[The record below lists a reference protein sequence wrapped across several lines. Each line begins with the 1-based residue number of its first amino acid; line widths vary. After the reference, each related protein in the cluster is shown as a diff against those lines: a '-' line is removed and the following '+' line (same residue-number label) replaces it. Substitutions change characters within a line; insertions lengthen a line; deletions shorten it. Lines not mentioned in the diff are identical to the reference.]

1 MAKKAKVEEISIVKA
16 VALLAEEKGI
26 NAELLYDTIETAI
39 VMGLKRKHATE
50 IGKEKDANVATP
62 YDNVEAK
69 LNRETSEIKVYVL
82 KQIVEEIE
90 DPETEVTLEE
100 AAAQFGDVEMGDVV
114 RYEMET
120 DTREMG
126 RMVAQTA
133 KQIITQKIREIER
146 GNVFEGFIKK
156 EKELVTGEIS
166 RIQPVLDE
174 DGKETGKYN
183 VFLKIDHTEVILPP
197 EEQVENERYVTDQR
211 LKVFV
216 VNVKRTTKSPVI
228 TISRRHKDLIK
239 RLFEQVVPEIQDGT
253 VLVKGIARE
262 AGSRS
267 KMAVAS
273 TITNVD
279 PVGSCIGQGGG
290 RIGEVLTYLNSSKE
304 GGEKIDIIEY
314 SDRIEKYIS
323 NALAPA
329 KVMDIRVNLDTKEA
343 KVLVSRDI
351 FSLAIGK
358 DGQNVRLAA
367 KLTGW
372 KIDIVS
378 DEQVSSLDD
387 L

>member
-1 MAKKAKVEEISIVKA
+1 MAKKQKEEEISIVQA
-16 VALLAEEKGI
+16 VQVIAEDKGI
-26 NAELLYDTIETAI
+26 DPELLFETIENAI

-50 IGKEKDANVATP
+50 FQKERDPEAETP
-62 YDNVEAK
+62 YDNVIAE
-69 LNRETSEIKVYVL
+69 LNRQNSQIRIIQVKE
-82 KQIVEEIE
+82 IVEEVT
-90 DPETEVTLEE
+90 DPQNEITLEE
-100 AAAQFGDVEMGDVV
+100 ALLIDDSVLLGQSVLVELPI
-114 RYEMET
+114 
-120 DTREMG
+120 DTKEMG

-146 GNVFEGFIKK
+146 NKNYEEFSRK
-156 EKELVTGEIS
+156 EKDLLTGKIS
-166 RIQPVLDE
+166 RITPVSG
-174 DGKETGKYN
+174 DGDGKYN
-183 VFLKIDHTEVILPP
+183 VFVKIGNTEVILPP
-197 EEQVENERYVTDQR
+197 EEQVENERYATDQY
-211 LKVFV
+211 LSIYL
-216 VNVKRTTKSPVI
+216 VNVKKTTKNPVI

-239 RLFEQVVPEIQDGT
+239 RLFEREVPEIHDGT
-253 VLVKGIARE
+253 VLIKGIARE

-273 TITNVD
+273 TVDNVD
-279 PVGSCIGQGGG
+279 PVGACIGTRGS
-290 RIGEVLTYLNSSKE
+290 RIGEVLRNLGSTKE
-304 GGEKIDIIEY
+304 SGEKIDIIEY
-314 SDRIEKYIS
+314 SEKTEEYIS

-329 KVMDIRVNLDTKEA
+329 QILDIRINEETKEA
-343 KVLVSRDI
+343 KVLVARDI